1 MTHSEG
7 DVMDLGQYLSIVR
20 KFWVVIL
27 VSTCIGLL
35 AGFYVVSTAEVTYRG
50 SVTFFVRTSAGSTAN
65 NQFAA
70 DQFAQRR
77 VNSYVALLTTDR
89 LSNMI
94 LKNTNVQLSAKQISG
109 MISATG
115 DINTVLLTATVTT
128 DSKQMAEVLTSAL
141 ATQFVELVSSV
152 ENEGGDGAVVNLE
165 VVSGPSV
172 TKVVDKSA
180 PVLAMTGLL
189 GLAVG
194 VVIALILELRD
205 TSIQRESELYELKA
219 SPVLGR
225 IPSFLG
231 TDQRSLVMRTSPN
244 SHAAEA
250 IRELRTNL
258 QFMSAERPLK
268 VIAVTS
274 SLAGEGK
281 STLSANL
288 AIAMAALQNRVLLIE
303 ADFRRPRMGDF
314 FDTGG
319 LMGLS
324 DVLASQSSLET
335 SLQLVGIDG
344 LMVLPCGRLPPNP
357 SELLGSDKLTE
368 VLLECSAIF
377 DLVII
382 DTPPLIAVTD
392 GAIVAGVSDGVL
404 LIVEHGRTTRH
415 QVESSVRALQAV
427 SARLIG
433 SVLNKTPEKSR
444 SGYEVY
450 EKSPATE
457 VDTTREPLREPNQ

>member
-1 MTHSEG
+1 
-7 DVMDLGQYLSIVR
+7 MDLGQYLSIVR

-27 VSTCIGLL
+27 LSTCIGLL
-35 AGFYVVSTAEVTYRG
+35 AGVYVTSTAEVAYRG
-50 SVTFFVRTSAGSTAN
+50 SVTFFVRTSTGSTAN

-89 LSNMI
+89 LANMI
-94 LKNTNVQLSAKQISG
+94 LKNTNVKLSAKQVSG

-141 ATQFVELVSSV
+141 ATQFVELVNSV
-152 ENEGGDGAVVNLE
+152 ENEGGEGAVVNLE
-165 VVSGPSV
+165 VVSGPNV
-172 TKVVDKSA
+172 TKVRHSRA
-180 PVLAMTGLL
+180 PILALTGLL

-194 VVIALILELRD
+194 VVTALILELRD

-231 TDQRSLVMRTSPN
+231 TDQRSLVMRTSPS

-258 QFMSAERPLK
+258 QFMSVERPLK

-274 SLAGEGK
+274 SLPGEGK
-281 STLSANL
+281 STLAANL
-288 AIAMAALQNRVLLIE
+288 AIAMAASQNRVLLIE
-303 ADFRRPRMGDF
+303 ADFRRPSMADF
-314 FDTGG
+314 FDTRG

-335 SLQLVGIDG
+335 SVEFVGIEG
-344 LMVLPCGRLPPNP
+344 LMVLPCGRRPPNP
-357 SELLGSDKLTE
+357 SELLGSEKMRE
-368 VLLECSAIF
+368 VLVDCSAMV
-377 DLVII
+377 DLIII

-404 LIVEHGRTTRH
+404 LVVEHGRTTRH
-415 QVESSVRALQAV
+415 QVESSVRALEAV
-427 SARLIG
+427 RARLIG

-450 EKSPATE
+450 ENPPATGA
-457 VDTTREPLREPNQ
+457 DKTREPLREPNK

>member
-1 MTHSEG
+1 
-7 DVMDLGQYLSIVR
+7 MDLGQYLSIVR

-35 AGFYVVSTAEVTYRG
+35 AGFYVVSTAEVAYRG

-152 ENEGGDGAVVNLE
+152 ENEGGDSAVVNLE

-180 PVLAMTGLL
+180 PVLAVTGLL
-189 GLAVG
+189 GFAVG

-231 TDQRSLVMRTSPN
+231 TDRRSLAMRTSPT

-288 AIAMAALQNRVLLIE
+288 AIAMAAMQNRVLLIE
-303 ADFRRPRMGDF
+303 ADFRRPRMGEF
-314 FDTGG
+314 FETGG

-357 SELLGSDKLTE
+357 SELLGSHKLTE

-392 GAIVAGVSDGVL
+392 GALVAGVSDGVL
-404 LIVEHGRTTRH
+404 LVVEHGRTTRH

-450 EKSPATE
+450 ENSPATE

>member
-1 MTHSEG
+1 
-7 DVMDLGQYLSIVR
+7 MDLGQYLSVVR

-35 AGFYVVSTAEVTYRG
+35 AGVYVTSTAEVAYRG

-89 LSNMI
+89 LANMI
-94 LKNTNVQLSAKQISG
+94 LENTNVKLSAKQISG

-141 ATQFVELVSSV
+141 ATQFVQLVNSV
-152 ENEGGDGAVVNLE
+152 ENEGGEGAVVNLE
-165 VVSGPSV
+165 VVSGPNV
-172 TKVVDKSA
+172 TKVLHSRA
-180 PVLAMTGLL
+180 PTLAVTGLL

-194 VVIALILELRD
+194 ALIALILELRD
-205 TSIQRESELYELKA
+205 TSIQRESELYGLKA

-225 IPSFLG
+225 IPSFLE
-231 TDQRSLVMRTSPN
+231 TDQRSLVMRTSPS

-250 IRELRTNL
+250 IRELRTNIH
-258 QFMSAERPLK
+258 FMSVERPLK

-274 SLAGEGK
+274 SLPGEGK
-281 STLSANL
+281 STLAANL
-288 AIAMAALQNRVLLIE
+288 AIAMAASQNRVLLIE
-303 ADFRRPRMGDF
+303 ADFRRPSMASF
-314 FDTGG
+314 FNTPGS
-319 LMGLS
+319 MGLS
-324 DVLASQSSLET
+324 DILASQSSLET
-335 SLQLVGIDG
+335 SVQFVGTDG

-357 SELLGSDKLTE
+357 SELLGSDKMTE
-368 VLLECSAIF
+368 VLLECSAIV

-404 LIVEHGRTTRH
+404 LVVEHGRTTRH

-450 EKSPATE
+450 ENPPATG
-457 VDTTREPLREPNQ
+457 VDKTREPLREPNQ